1 MEHADNIENMSREA
15 FEVYDAI
22 FVDSLDEINEQINDP
37 NLTDDDCVVG
47 DYLRVYVGN
56 DQTNVRMYEI
66 KKCAEYLGTINTE
79 EQFVDDENMDMEE
92 SPPSTPPPSPDY
104 NSNVNIVSPSGG
116 KKKSRRAIKGRK
128 GKKSR
133 KLQKNSKTRKK
144 RKH

>member
-1 MEHADNIENMSREA
+1 MEHAENIHNMSLEA
-15 FEVYDAI
+15 FNVFPAI
-22 FVDSLDEINEQINDP
+22 MVDSLDEINEQINAPD
-37 NLTDDDCVVG
+37 LTDDDFVVG

-56 DQTNVRMYEI
+56 NQTNVRMYEI

-92 SPPSTPPPSPDY
+92 SPPSTPPPSPGPR
-104 NSNVNIVSPSGG
+104 SNAPVVSPGGG
-116 KKKSRRAIKGRK
+116 KRRSKRAIKGRK
-128 GKKSR
+128 GKKTR

>member
-66 KKCAEYLGTINTE
+66 KKCAEYIGTINTE

>member
-1 MEHADNIENMSREA
+1 MEHADNIENMSRQA

-56 DQTNVRMYEI
+56 DQTNVRMYQI

-79 EQFVDDENMDMEE
+79 EQFVDDDNMDMEE
-92 SPPSTPPPSPDY
+92 SPPSTPPPSPDHD
-104 NSNVNIVSPSGG
+104 SNVNIVSPSGG